1 MLKDRALQ
9 LVGNPRNNS
18 IMPTFGQKFL
28 ALLATGRV
36 ANLPTVWSNVF
47 IGYFLLNSHYSAL
60 SSEFF
65 PSLGLGL
72 LSTSLLYL
80 GGCVLGDY
88 RDAEFDTLQ
97 RPNRPIPQ
105 GILKLNTVKWVAII
119 SLVSGFLLGCL
130 TLTNPAHL
138 LPLALLSLL
147 SLAIISYAIS
157 HKKNRRFALINMA
170 LCRSLLILFACSLA
184 VIELS
189 VTHIV
194 IAISIGLYTF
204 FLSSVAATEST
215 PGQINFRKPL
225 FIGMASLPILAIIAI
240 KPESLSYSI
249 GASLIYLL
257 WLTRSFTILPHSKPA
272 FVSNALAGFCLLDA
286 CIASTFS
293 LPLTL
298 VCFGLFGLALLLQKI
313 TPAT

>member
-1 MLKDRALQ
+1 
-9 LVGNPRNNS
+9 
-18 IMPTFGQKFL
+18 MPTFGQKFL

-36 ANLPTVWSNVF
+36 ANLPTVWSNVLV
-47 IGYFLLNSHYSAL
+47 GYFLLNSHNSTL
-60 SSEFF
+60 SPELF

-105 GILKLNTVKWVAII
+105 GILKLKTVKWVAII
-119 SLVSGFLLGCL
+119 SLVSGFLWGCL
-130 TLTNPAHL
+130 TLTTPTHL
-138 LPLALLSLL
+138 LTLTLL
-147 SLAIISYAIS
+147 SLAIVSYAIY
-157 HKKNRRFALINMA
+157 HKKNRWFALINMA

-184 VIELS
+184 ATELS
-189 VTHIV
+189 VTHLV

-225 FIGMASLPILAIIAI
+225 FIGMALLPIIALLYI
-240 KPESLSYSI
+240 KPESLTCTI
-249 GASLIYLL
+249 GAILIYLL
-257 WLTRSFTILPHSKPA
+257 WLTRSFTILPRSKPA

-293 LPLTL
+293 LPLTI
-298 VCFGLFGLALLLQKI
+298 VCLGLFGLALLLQKV

>member
-1 MLKDRALQ
+1 
-9 LVGNPRNNS
+9 
-18 IMPTFGQKFL
+18 MPTFGQKSL

-47 IGYFLLNSHYSAL
+47 IGYFLLNSHYPVPSL
-60 SSEFF
+60 ELFS
-65 PSLGLGL
+65 SLGLGL
-72 LSTSLLYL
+72 LSASLLYL

-105 GILKLNTVKWVAII
+105 GILKLNTVKWIAII
-119 SLVSGFLLGCL
+119 SLISGFLLGCL
-130 TLTNPAHL
+130 ALPRPTHL
-138 LPLALLSLL
+138 PPLIQLSLL
-147 SLAIISYAIS
+147 SLAIISYAIF

-170 LCRSLLILFACSLA
+170 LCRSFLILFACSLA
-184 VIELS
+184 ATELS

-225 FIGMASLPILAIIAI
+225 LIGMASLPILAIIAI

-249 GASLIYLL
+249 GAVLIYLP
-257 WLTRSFTILPHSKPA
+257 WLTRSFSILPHSKPA

-298 VCFGLFGLALLLQKI
+298 VCLGLFGLALLLQKV